1 MLAALSAPD
10 IALVVLP
17 VAIALVV
24 IVLVAAMYNALAV
37 ARVRVRNAFS
47 QIDVQLRRRHDLV
60 PNLVEATRGYMDHE
74 RATLQAVT
82 KARAVAQQAIDGMR
96 GNGIAGVHA
105 LAVASSA
112 LDGALRGLMA
122 RIEAYPELKASALV
136 HTLQEELVTTENRVA
151 FARQAFNDS
160 VMRFNERVV
169 TFPSNLVAGWFG
181 FAQAELW
188 ETDDDTRAVPTV
200 QLGSGA

>member
-60 PNLVEATRGYMDHE
+60 PNLVEIG
-74 RATLQAVT
+74 RAHV
-82 KARAVAQQAIDGMR
+82 
-96 GNGIAGVHA
+96 
-105 LAVASSA
+105 
-112 LDGALRGLMA
+112 
-122 RIEAYPELKASALV
+122 
-136 HTLQEELVTTENRVA
+136 
-151 FARQAFNDS
+151 
-160 VMRFNERVV
+160 
-169 TFPSNLVAGWFG
+169 
-181 FAQAELW
+181 
-188 ETDDDTRAVPTV
+188 
-200 QLGSGA
+200 